1 MSEAPGPL
9 RRWVLAARPRTLPAA
24 MVPVIVG
31 VALIRPRTINWGNSV
46 LCLFVALALQVGTNY
61 ANDYSDGIRGTD
73 EVRVGPFRL
82 TASTTGR
89 RPSTV
94 RNAAFASFFLAG
106 VAGLLLASRTSWWL
120 VAIGATAIAA
130 GWFYTGGPRPYGYY
144 GFGELFV
151 FIYFGL
157 VATVGTAYVQHLT
170 IPESV
175 VVARRGDGLHGLRAA
190 RGEQPARRGGRPV
203 VGQEDAGRATQPQR
217 RAPWLFAVCV
227 RRRARRDRPAPG
239 TVVVGIVAVLLYV
252 PAMRLAFSDEER
264 SRAVADAAVL
274 RARATATRR
283 AARRGAGLQSRAC
296 EAARTSAALVRGC
309 SRCAA

>member
-46 LCLFVALALQVGTNY
+46 LCLLVELALQVGTNY

-82 TASTTGR
+82 TASKLVAAKN
-89 RPSTV
+89 V
-94 RNAAFASFFLAG
+94 RNAAFTAFFLAG
-106 VAGLLLASRTSWWL
+106 MAGLLLASRTSWWL

-151 FIYFGL
+151 FIYFGI

-170 IPESV
+170 IPSRSWWLG
-175 VVARRGDGLHGLRAA
+175 VATGFMACALLEANNLRDVEGDRSSGKRTLAA
-190 RGEQPARRGGRPV
+190 RLSR
-203 VGQEDAGRATQPQR
+203 T

-227 RRRARRDRPAPG
+227 AG
-239 TVVVGIVAVLLYV
+239 VLIGISGSGHVVIGIVAILLYV
-252 PAMRLAFSDEER
+252 PAIRLAFSTKNGRELLPMLQYSAR
-264 SRAVADAAVL
+264 SQL
-274 RARATATRR
+274 QL
-283 AARRGAGLQSRAC
+283 GALL
-296 EAARTSAALVRGC
+296 ALVLILRIGI
-309 SRCAA
+309 